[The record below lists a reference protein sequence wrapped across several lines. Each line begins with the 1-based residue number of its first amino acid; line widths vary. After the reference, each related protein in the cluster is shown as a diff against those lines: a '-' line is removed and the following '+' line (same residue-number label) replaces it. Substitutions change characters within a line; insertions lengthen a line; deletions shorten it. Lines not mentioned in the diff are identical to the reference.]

1 MKKVIRSLIFL
12 LLDAIAFILVRL
24 DFVGVYLQKKKIDY
38 LNRQF
43 LSKVKSRGKIVR
55 LNGRIFCSGAKHLE
69 LGENVHINNNAY
81 FRAEGG
87 LYIGD
92 NAHFSRNLTIY
103 TVNHEYTGEALPY
116 DNSLIKKPVRIE
128 KNVWIGMN
136 VCILPGVHI
145 NEGAIIGMGAV
156 VTKDV
161 PKCAIVGGN
170 PAKVLK
176 YRDIEHYDRLDA
188 QRQYGG
194 INGVPVN
201 GPVST

>member
-1 MKKVIRSLIFL
+1 MNLVMRSIIKIPLSILFHLTRPMQPIRAYLEKRRIEQQNTKL
-12 LLDAIAFILVRL
+12 LAR
-24 DFVGVYLQKKKIDY
+24 
-38 LNRQF
+38 
-43 LSKVKSRGKIVR
+43 VKSCGSGVR
-55 LNGRIFCSGAKHLE
+55 LNGRVHCTGPEALE
-69 LGENVHINNNAY
+69 IGDNVHINDNAW

-103 TVNHEYTGEALPY
+103 TVNHQYTGRALPY
-116 DNSLIKKPVRIE
+116 DTDLVFRPVRIE

-136 VCILPGVHI
+136 VCIVPGVQI
-145 NEGAIIGMGAV
+145 GEGAIIGMGAV

-176 YRDIEHYDRLDA
+176 YRDLEHYEHLEA
-188 QRQYGG
+188 AGQYGG
-194 INGVPVN
+194 VN
-201 GPVST
+201 GKLLAP